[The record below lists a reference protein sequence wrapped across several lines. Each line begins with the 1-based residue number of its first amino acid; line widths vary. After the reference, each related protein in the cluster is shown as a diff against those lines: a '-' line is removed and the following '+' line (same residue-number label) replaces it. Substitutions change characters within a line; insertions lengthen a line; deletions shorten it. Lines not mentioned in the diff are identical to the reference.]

1 MKKNLFLISSF
12 NAGDTE
18 IQLVLT
24 AKGLADRGY
33 KAIEKN

>member
-1 MKKNLFLISSF
+1 MKILVTGS
-12 NAGDTE
+12 AGDAE